1 MQNAKMMRACIWT
14 AIAAFTSVIAVELIG
29 TLALLEE
36 GQTIALRTRST
47 VAAMQLAS
55 TCKISLAGP
64 TLPWQTGGR
73 MLPTERSL
81 NSIANG
87 WHISFVSPKI

>member
-1 MQNAKMMRACIWT
+1 MMPLLLGSQSNAQGVAMQNAKTMRACIWT
-14 AIAAFTSVIAVELIG
+14 ASAAFTSAIAVVLIG

-64 TLPWQTGGR
+64 
-73 MLPTERSL
+73 
-81 NSIANG
+81 I
-87 WHISFVSPKI
+87 